1 MNRLARLAPTLLP
14 PLIFGVVFL
23 SGWEA
28 LVHVLDLKLYF
39 LAPPSKIFE
48 ALRENH
54 DNVWSA
60 MKVSG
65 ANALVGLICGTGLGL
80 AMAFVLSRFRLL
92 NELITPLAV
101 ALNAV
106 PIFVVVSV
114 LNSMYPLTSDVP
126 RRLTVT
132 LIVYFIVLVNAARG
146 LRQVDAT
153 HLELMRSYAASGLTV
168 MRKVRVPN
176 MVPFLHT
183 ALKIAAPISV
193 ITAFVS
199 EYFGGRQDG
208 LGTAITRNSAASRND
223 VAWAYVVGACAL
235 GLSFYLLSLV
245 VENVVR
251 PGGIRNRRGDPR

>member
-1 MNRLARLAPTLLP
+1 MARVPRVVSTLGP
-14 PLIFGVVFL
+14 PVVFGAL
-23 SGWEA
+23 FVAGWEA
-28 LVHVLDLKLYF
+28 LVHLLDLKLYF

-65 ANALVGLICGTGLGL
+65 ANALVGLICGTLLGL
-80 AMAFVLSRFRLL
+80 VVAFALSRFRLL
-92 NELITPLAV
+92 NEIVTPLAV

-114 LNSMYPLTSDVP
+114 LNSMYPITSDVP

-146 LRQVDAT
+146 LRQVDST

-168 MRKVRVPN
+168 LRKVRVPN
-176 MVPFLHT
+176 MFPFLHT
-183 ALKIAAPISV
+183 ALKVAAPISV

-208 LGTAITRNSAASRND
+208 LGTAITRNSASSRND

-235 GLSFYLLSLV
+235 GLSFFLLALV
-245 VENVVR
+245 IENVVR
-251 PGGIRNRRGDPR
+251 PGGIRNRRADLR

>member
-1 MNRLARLAPTLLP
+1 MSRVARLVPTLGP
-14 PLIFGVVFL
+14 PLVFGVLFL
-23 SGWEA
+23 AGWEA
-28 LVHVLDLKLYF
+28 IVHIFDLKLYF
-39 LAPPSKIFE
+39 LAAPSRIFE
-48 ALRENH
+48 ALQDNH

-65 ANALVGLICGTGLGL
+65 ANALVGLICGTVLGL
-80 AMAFVLSRFRLL
+80 AVAFLLSRFRLL
-92 NELITPLAV
+92 NELVTPLAV

-114 LNSMYPLTSDVP
+114 LNSMYPITSDVP

-132 LIVYFIVLVNAARG
+132 VIVYFIVLVNAARG

-153 HLELMRSYAASGLTV
+153 HVELMRSYAASGLTV
-168 MRKVRVPN
+168 LRKVRVPN
-176 MVPFLHT
+176 MVPFVHT

-208 LGTAITRNSAASRND
+208 LGTAITRNSASSRND

-235 GLSFYLLSLV
+235 GLSFYLLALV

-251 PGGIRNRRGDPR
+251 PGGFRNRRPDLR